1 MISKNKIMEVGLFP
15 LAGQYFNKA
24 IKSVSNRLLWC
35 IVLLFGPRK
44 EIAELTSEE
53 LNRLYLRLT
62 IITGLSTFGI
72 AIAAFVGNFK
82 LIANLAF
89 EHGIDYPMAYL
100 IPIVLDSFVMISIG
114 IVLGAALVGQKVK
127 VIKLLVLMSSLT
139 GVYFNVAHVLSG
151 TAEINL
157 MIILLH
163 SILGLFL
170 YLTVEVTAFQITN
183 YIKRRAMLKTNE
195 ILRQEI
201 DDLQTRK
208 SNLSDE
214 IEDRIVSESD
224 ELRRKELQPIL
235 SQVEA
240 AKEELGRL
248 VAQSK
253 KASQTSGF
261 TEDDIKTAFL
271 LGSNPNATGQDVA
284 TLLGKNSASIGNVIK
299 RKIKPAINGA
309 MAE

>member
-1 MISKNKIMEVGLFP
+1 MISKNKIMEIGLFP
-15 LAGQYFNKA
+15 LAGQYFNDAIKA
-24 IKSVSNRLLWC
+24 ISHSLWK
-35 IVLLFGPRK
+35 VTVFLFGPRK

-62 IITGLSTFGI
+62 ITTGLSTFGI

-195 ILRQEI
+195 VLRSEI
-201 DDLQTRK
+201 DALNMQRDDLKDQVQAEYDD
-208 SNLSDE
+208 LSAS
-214 IEDRIVSESD
+214 V
-224 ELRRKELQPIL
+224 LQPIL
-235 SQVEA
+235 SQVA
-240 AKEELGRL
+240 MAKEELNQIKKVS
-248 VAQSK
+248 VAK
-253 KASQTSGF
+253 GF
-261 TEDDIKTAFL
+261 TEDDIKAAFL
-271 LGSNPNATGQDVA
+271 LGQNPKATGKNVG
-284 TLLGKNSASIGNVIK
+284 LLVDKSEASGNSIK
-299 RKIKPAINGA
+299 RKIKPIINGA
-309 MAE
+309 MAK